1 MSIDI
6 NISNYESYLYS
17 YVDGEL
23 NAAETAALEGFLEAN
38 PSLQAELDLLLA
50 TRLQPEEIVFDNK
63 AALYRGN
70 EIHFQNYESYLFS
83 YIDDELNEAETH
95 ALEQFMLLHPKV
107 RQELALLR
115 RTKVQADPAIQFE
128 NKPVLYRH
136 TKERRMHPVYWW
148 AASAAA
154 LITGALVFFQ
164 LNKAPQIVMQTAD
177 VEKTQQ
183 PAAQQQDAANNQAG
197 QQTVASNTPS
207 AEQEATSDSKPS
219 AANRQTASAQTTG
232 IAQNNTSAIKI
243 TAQATQQIP
252 PARQENKDLAS
263 LQTEKVTD
271 RQQLET
277 TLNTTPR
284 AVTGTSEPTV
294 AAVKPSLDPQTP
306 PSTLATAA
314 PAAEP
319 GELIMSVTGNGLESK
334 VLDKVTNV
342 ARLFARKKK
351 NN

>member
-23 NAAETAALEGFLEAN
+23 NAAETAALERFLESN

-50 TRLQPEEIVFDNK
+50 TRLQPEEVVFDNK

-70 EIHFQNYESYLFS
+70 EIHLQNYESYLFS
-83 YIDDELNEAETH
+83 YIDDELNEAETN

-107 RQELALLR
+107 RHELALLQ

-128 NKPVLYRH
+128 NKTVLYRH
-136 TKERRMHPVYWW
+136 TKERRMRPAYWW

-154 LITGALVFFQ
+154 LVAGALVFFQ
-164 LNKAPQIVMQTAD
+164 LNKAPEAVMQMAD
-177 VEKTQQ
+177 VAKTQQ
-183 PAAQQQDAANNQAG
+183 PAAQQPDAANNQAD

-207 AEQEATSDSKPS
+207 EQEATSSGKPS
-219 AANRQTASAQTTG
+219 TANRQTASAQTTG
-232 IAQNNTSAIKI
+232 IAQNNTSAIKV
-243 TAQATQQIP
+243 TAPATQQIA

-271 RQQLET
+271 GQQLET
-277 TLNTTPR
+277 TLNTMPR
-284 AVTGTSEPTV
+284 AVTGTGEATV
-294 AAVKPSLDPQTP
+294 AAVRPSLDPQTP